1 MEKHQEIERSIITKY
16 RRDIWRPF
24 VTAVVQYKLIRE
36 GDSVAVC
43 ISGGKDSMLMAKCMQ
58 ELQAHGP
65 CRFHAEYVVM
75 DPGYNAANR
84 QIILENA
91 EFLRIPVRLFE
102 TPIFD
107 VVSNVDES
115 PCYLCARM
123 RRGYLYKHAESLG
136 CNKIALGHHY
146 DDVIETS
153 LLSMMYAGE
162 IRAMMP
168 KLHSTSH
175 PDMELIR
182 PMYHVKEADIVRFS
196 RNHGLRFIQCA
207 CRFTEN
213 CVLGDNGGMSKR
225 QEVKRL
231 ISHLRQQDPLIDRN
245 IFNSMQNVNLEK
257 VIAYKDKTGLH
268 HFLDDYDEPQE
279 T

>member
-1 MEKHQEIERSIITKY
+1 MEKYQEIERSLITKY

-91 EFLRIPVRLFE
+91 EFLHIPVRLFE

-107 VVSNVDES
+107 IVSNVDES

-123 RRGYLYKHAESLG
+123 RRGYLYKHAQSLG

-175 PDMELIR
+175 PGMELIR

-231 ISHLRQQDPLIDRN
+231 IAQLRQQDPLIDRN
-245 IFNSMQNVNLEK
+245 IFNSIQNVNLEK